1 MVSPEFNS
9 AVKTGNLL
17 RVRIMLKD
25 SLIVDPTFAQFN
37 EMLAYA
43 RTELPELLEP
53 FDNGALEDDRSKWD
67 RDLMNMELVEIVNNF
82 SQTRIDHLKRII
94 SIVLADKIR
103 SAKTAK
109 PQQPG
114 QPHYQQPSG
123 RGNYNQQTNNYVRTS
138 SPSDI
143 EAQKSVARKQALS
156 QLTNS
161 SKKIESIMRTIRSKD
176 ENISIWSYSEI
187 LEVEKAAK
195 EILEATRN
203 YKNNR

>member
-9 AVKTGNLL
+9 AIKTGNLL

-53 FDNGALEDDRSKWD
+53 YDNGALEDDTGKWD
-67 RDLMNMELVEIVNNF
+67 KDLMNMELVEIVNNF
-82 SQTRIDHLKRII
+82 SQPRIDHLKRVI

-103 SAKTAK
+103 SAKAIK
-109 PQQPG
+109 PPQSG
-114 QPHYQQPSG
+114 QPYPNQPSG
-123 RGNYNQQTNNYVRTS
+123 RGAYGTQSNTYARPTS
-138 SPSDI
+138 PADI
-143 EAQKSVARKQALS
+143 EAQKKMARQQALS

-176 ENISIWSYSEI
+176 ENKSIWSLSEI
-187 LEVEKAAK
+187 NEVEKAAR
-195 EILEATRN
+195 EILEATRS

>member
-37 EMLAYA
+37 EMFAYA
-43 RTELPELLEP
+43 RTELPKLLEP
-53 FDNGALEDDRSKWD
+53 YDNGTLEDDRSKWD
-67 RDLMNMELVEIVNNF
+67 KDLMNTELVEIVNNF

-103 SAKTAK
+103 SAKTLK
-109 PQQPG
+109 PQQYG
-114 QPHYQQPSG
+114 QQQPQQTSG
-123 RGNYNQQTNNYVRTS
+123 RPTYGDQMNN
-138 SPSDI
+138 PSRCGSQAEI
-143 EAQKSVARKQALS
+143 EEQKKAMRKQALS

-161 SKKIESIMRTIRSKD
+161 SKKIESVMSNMQSRGKWMLSDIQEL
-176 ENISIWSYSEI
+176 ENAANQI
-187 LEVEKAAK
+187 LAAAK
-195 EILEATRN
+195 N

>member
-9 AVKTGNLL
+9 AIKTGNLL

-25 SLIVDPTFAQFN
+25 SLIVDPTFVQFN

-53 FDNGALEDDRSKWD
+53 YDNGTLENDSGKWD
-67 RDLMNMELVEIVNNF
+67 KDLMNMELVEIVNNF
-82 SQTRIDHLKRII
+82 SQTRIDHLKKVI

-103 SAKTAK
+103 SAKTIK
-109 PQQPG
+109 PPQSG
-114 QPHYQQPSG
+114 QPYPHQPSG
-123 RGNYNQQTNNYVRTS
+123 RGVYGTQPNTYARPA
-138 SPSDI
+138 SPADV
-143 EAQKSVARKQALS
+143 EAQKKIARQQALS

-176 ENISIWSYSEI
+176 ENKSIWSPSEI
-187 LEVEKAAK
+187 NEVEKAAR
-195 EILEATRN
+195 EILEATRS

>member
-1 MVSPEFNS
+1 MVSPEFYS

-43 RTELPELLEP
+43 RVEIPELLEP
-53 FDNGALEDDRSKWD
+53 YDKGTLEDNSDKWD
-67 RDLMNMELVEIVNNF
+67 KDLMNMELVEIVNNF
-82 SQTRIDHLKRII
+82 SQTRIDHLKRVI
-94 SIVLADKIR
+94 SVVLAEKIR
-103 SAKTAK
+103 SIKAVK
-109 PQQPG
+109 QLQSG
-114 QPHYQQPSG
+114 QPFIHQSPE
-123 RGNYNQQTNNYVRTS
+123 RGSCARPISLTDVEVQKKMVR
-138 SPSDI
+138 
-143 EAQKSVARKQALS
+143 QHALS

-176 ENISIWSYSEI
+176 ESKSIWSLSEI
-187 LEVEKAAK
+187 NEVEKAAR
-195 EILEATRN
+195 EIIEATQR

>member
-25 SLIVDPTFAQFN
+25 SLIVDPTFTQFN

-53 FDNGALEDDRSKWD
+53 FDNGVLEDDHSKWD
-67 RDLMNMELVEIVNNF
+67 KDLMNMELVEIVNNF

-103 SAKTAK
+103 SAKTVK

-114 QPHYQQPSG
+114 QPHPQQPSG
-123 RGNYNQQTNNYVRTS
+123 RGTYNQQTNSYVRTS
-138 SPSDI
+138 STPDI

>member
-53 FDNGALEDDRSKWD
+53 YDNGALEDDTGKWD
-67 RDLMNMELVEIVNNF
+67 KDLMNMKLVEIVNNF
-82 SQTRIDHLKRII
+82 SQPRIDHLKRVI

-103 SAKTAK
+103 SAKTIK
-109 PQQPG
+109 PPQSG
-114 QPHYQQPSG
+114 QLYPHQPSG
-123 RGNYNQQTNNYVRTS
+123 RGAYGT
-138 SPSDI
+138 PSNTYAHPADI
-143 EAQKSVARKQALS
+143 EAQKKMARQQALS

-176 ENISIWSYSEI
+176 ENKSIWSLSEI
-187 LEVEKAAK
+187 NEVEKAAR
-195 EILEATRN
+195 EILEATRS

>member
-9 AVKTGNLL
+9 AIKTGNLL

-43 RTELPELLEP
+43 RMELPELLEP
-53 FDNGALEDDRSKWD
+53 YDNGALEDNSGKWD
-67 RDLMNMELVEIVNNF
+67 KDLMNMELVEIVNNF
-82 SQTRIDHLKRII
+82 SQTRIDHLKRVIG
-94 SIVLADKIR
+94 IVLADKIR
-103 SAKTAK
+103 SAKTIK
-109 PQQPG
+109 PPQSG
-114 QPHYQQPSG
+114 QPYPHQTSG
-123 RGNYNQQTNNYVRTS
+123 RGTYGAQSNNYARPA
-138 SPSDI
+138 SPADV
-143 EAQKSVARKQALS
+143 EEQKKRARQQSLS

-161 SKKIESIMRTIRSKD
+161 SKKIESIMRTIRRKD
-176 ENISIWSYSEI
+176 ESMFIWSPSAI
-187 LEVEKAAK
+187 NEVEKAAR

>member
-1 MVSPEFNS
+1 MVSPEFYS

-43 RTELPELLEP
+43 RVEIPELLEP
-53 FDNGALEDDRSKWD
+53 YDKGTLEDNSDKWD
-67 RDLMNMELVEIVNNF
+67 KDLMNMELVEIVNNF
-82 SQTRIDHLKRII
+82 SQTRIDHLKRVI
-94 SIVLADKIR
+94 SVILADKIR
-103 SAKTAK
+103 SIKAVKQ
-109 PQQPG
+109 PQSG
-114 QPHYQQPSG
+114 QPFPHQSPE
-123 RGNYNQQTNNYVRTS
+123 RGSCARPISLTDVEVQKKMVR
-138 SPSDI
+138 
-143 EAQKSVARKQALS
+143 QHALS

-176 ENISIWSYSEI
+176 ESKSIWSLSEI
-187 LEVEKAAK
+187 NEVEKAAR
-195 EILEATRN
+195 EIIEATQR